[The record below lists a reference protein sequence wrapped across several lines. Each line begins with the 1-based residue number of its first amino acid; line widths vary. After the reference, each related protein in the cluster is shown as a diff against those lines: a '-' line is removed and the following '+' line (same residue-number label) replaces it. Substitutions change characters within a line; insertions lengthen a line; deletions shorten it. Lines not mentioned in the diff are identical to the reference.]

1 MKVAGQLRELSS
13 CRLLLSLLFILGYFA
28 IVVLQVLSYF
38 IILSFNVLKILFTS
52 IEVMLILTGVKAT
65 IAKKRKLVSKS
76 QIIVGY

>member
-28 IVVLQVLSYF
+28 IVVLQVLSYL
-38 IILSFNVLKILFTS
+38 IILSFNVLKILFAS
-52 IEVMLILTGVKAT
+52 IEVMLILTGVEAT

>member
-1 MKVAGQLRELSS
+1 MKVACQLRELSS

-28 IVVLQVLSYF
+28 IVVLQVLPYF
-38 IILSFNVLKILFTS
+38 IILSFNVLKILFAS

-76 QIIVGY
+76 QIIVSY